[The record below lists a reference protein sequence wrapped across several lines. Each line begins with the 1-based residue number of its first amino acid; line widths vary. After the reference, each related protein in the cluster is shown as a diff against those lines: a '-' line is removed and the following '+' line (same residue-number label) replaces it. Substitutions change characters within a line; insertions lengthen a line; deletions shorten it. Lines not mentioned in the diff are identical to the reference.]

1 MLSQKRR
8 KDGRKEKYHMLEA
21 GIRGRMEIEVTPELT
36 AAKIGSGLAEVYA
49 TPYMIA
55 LIENTAWSSIADR
68 LAEGEGTVGT
78 KICVE
83 HLAATPVG
91 MKVRCETELTE
102 VDRRRLVFQV
112 EVYDETGKIGTGTHE
127 RFIIN
132 NEKFFAKANAKAALV
147 RGNVQ

>member
-1 MLSQKRR
+1 MLT
-8 KDGRKEKYHMLEA
+8 A
-21 GIRGRMEIEVTPELT
+21 GIKGRMEIEVTPELT

-55 LIENTAWSSIADR
+55 LIENTAWSSIAGA
-68 LAEGEGTVGT
+68 LSEGEGTVGT
-78 KICVE
+78 KIAVE

-91 MKVRCETELTE
+91 MKVWCETELVE

-112 EVYDETGKIGTGTHE
+112 EVYDEAGKIGTGTHE

-132 NEKFFAKANAKAALV
+132 NEKFLAKANAKAAAMQQN
-147 RGNVQ
+147 G

>member
-1 MLSQKRR
+1 
-8 KDGRKEKYHMLEA
+8 MLEK
-21 GIRGRMEIEVTPELT
+21 GIRGRLEIEVTPELT

-49 TPYMIA
+49 THYMIA

-68 LAEGEGTVGT
+68 LAEGEATVGT
-78 KICVE
+78 KISVE

-91 MKVRCETELTE
+91 MKVWCETELIE

-112 EVYDETGKIGTGTHE
+112 EVYDEAGKIGTGTHE

-132 NEKFFAKANAKAALV
+132 SEKFFAKAMAKTAAAGTQ
-147 RGNVQ
+147 RQ